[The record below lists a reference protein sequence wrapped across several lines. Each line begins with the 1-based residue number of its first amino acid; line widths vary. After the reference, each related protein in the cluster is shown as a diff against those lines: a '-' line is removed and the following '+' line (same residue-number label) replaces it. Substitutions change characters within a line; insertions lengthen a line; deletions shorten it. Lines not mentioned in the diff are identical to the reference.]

1 MNLLLDTH
9 VLLWAAS
16 APERL
21 SEQAVELLADPY
33 NTLHFSVASLWE
45 VVIKTGLNRPDFR
58 VDPHLLRRGLLENGY
73 QELSVTAR
81 HVLEVSLLPPIHKD
95 PFDRLMVAQA
105 ISEGFLLLTADELV
119 ASYPTSVR
127 KV

>member
-21 SEQAVELLADPY
+21 SEQAVELLADPH
-33 NTLHFSVASLWE
+33 NALHFSVASLWE

-81 HVLEVSLLPPIHKD
+81 HVLEVSLLPTIHKD

-119 ASYPTSVR
+119 ASYPISVH